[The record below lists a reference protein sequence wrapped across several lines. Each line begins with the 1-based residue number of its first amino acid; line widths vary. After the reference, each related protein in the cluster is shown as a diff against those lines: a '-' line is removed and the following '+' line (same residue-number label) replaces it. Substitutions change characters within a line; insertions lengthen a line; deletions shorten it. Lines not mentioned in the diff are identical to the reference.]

1 MSLRVKDAAL
11 HRSSEYQEVRAVSEA
26 DQLANSSGDS
36 VAPSAAVH
44 VIRLPAEIDIANA
57 DFVKALLLAEVL
69 PGRAAVIADLSAT
82 FFCDCAGV
90 SVLIDVGRDARR
102 AGVKLRLVAQSK
114 SVLRTFELAG
124 LSACLPVYP
133 TVTAAAA
140 DGRARRRQGI

>member
-1 MSLRVKDAAL
+1 M
-11 HRSSEYQEVRAVSEA
+11 SEA

-36 VAPSAAVH
+36 VAPSGAVH

-57 DFVKALLLAEVL
+57 DFVKDLLLAEVL

-90 SVLIDVGRDARR
+90 SALIDVGRDAKR
-102 AGVKLRLVAQSK
+102 AGVELRLVARSR

-133 TVTAAAA
+133 THTAAAA
-140 DGRARRRQGI
+140 DGRARPTSGQLAETEVFLINDPRQTGRD

>member
-36 VAPSAAVH
+36 AAPSAAVH